1 MKTQVLICTFGS
13 GIERID
19 AQALPRVPGVSWLVC
34 CQNPEGLDL
43 SASRAALESHD
54 DIETH
59 VVGDSGL
66 SNNRNHAF
74 DLASGDILLIADDD
88 LIFNPDGLAAIGC
101 IFEEEPATDFITL
114 HAATG
119 VPRAMPP
126 DGHDLAKPF
135 PHYCPISFEIAVRAA
150 SLARSGVRF
159 SPLAGIGAP
168 YLCAGEEELFVHNL
182 LKAGLHGRYAD
193 IAVATHPGATTSE
206 RLDAT
211 PAMMRTKGAL
221 MRSLR
226 GTAAALVRLPVE
238 AHRAKAPFSRALL
251 WLFQGLVYSIKNRK
265 ML

>member
-1 MKTQVLICTFGS
+1 MKTQVLICTFGR

-19 AQALPRVPGVSWLVC
+19 AAALPRVHGVSWLVC
-34 CQNPEGLDL
+34 CQNPDGLDL
-43 SASRAALESHD
+43 SAPLAALESRD

-59 VVGDSGL
+59 VVGDRGL

-74 DLASGDILLIADDD
+74 DLATGDVLLIADDD
-88 LIFNPDGLAAIGC
+88 LIFNPDGLAAAAR
-101 IFEEEPATDFITL
+101 IFEAEPATDFITM

-119 VPRAMPP
+119 VPRTMPP
-126 DGHDLAKPF
+126 DGHNLAEQF
-135 PHYCPISFEIAVRAA
+135 PHYCPISFEIAVRAE

-182 LKAGLHGRYAD
+182 LKAGLRGRYAD
-193 IAVATHPGATTSE
+193 VNIATHPGATTSE
-206 RLDAT
+206 RLESS
-211 PAMMRTKGAL
+211 PAMLRTKGAM

-226 GTAAALVRLPVE
+226 GTTASLIRIPVE
-238 AHRAKAPFSRALL
+238 AYRAKATFAKAML
-251 WLFQGLVYSIKNRK
+251 WLFQGFVYSIKNRK